1 MRRKKQVK
9 IYRLGG
15 LEVSTVGQI
24 ERVTQNRVVDLFK
37 NRLGYDYLGDWTDR
51 SGNACIEDEYLE
63 KWLAASGVAE
73 TMARRAIWEL
83 HKAADDSSATLTNR
97 NKAVYG
103 LLRYGVKLSPEVGE
117 NHQTVWL
124 MDWEHPEHNHFA
136 IAEEVTVEGIRL
148 SDGGKASTK
157 RPDIVIYVNGI
168 ALGVL
173 ELKRASVSVSEG
185 IRQNLDNQKREF
197 IQPFFAAMQLIMA
210 GNDTEGFCYGTVE
223 TPEKYY
229 LRWLETE
236 GEFAREEN
244 LLDRHILQICAKA
257 RFLELIHD
265 FIVFDAGIKKISR
278 HNQYFGT
285 KAAQDF
291 IRRREG
297 GIIWHTQ
304 GSGKT
309 LTMVWL
315 ARWILENRPNGR
327 VLIVTDRKELDEQ
340 VERVFKGVNH
350 EIYRT
355 KSGADL
361 IDKLNTSTESLLCS
375 LVHKFGDR
383 VNGNKASASNAGDG
397 VDEEF
402 IQALKKLPLGFRAK
416 GDIHIFVDECHRT
429 QSGELHKAMKMVLP
443 DSIFIGFTGTP
454 LLRDDKARSVEVFG
468 RYIHTYKFDQAV
480 REGVVLDLRYEA
492 RDIDQ
497 SITSQAKID
506 QWFEAKTKGLND
518 LAKARLKSRWGTMRK
533 VFSSRSRLEK
543 IVADILLDMNTKPR
557 LADGHGNAM
566 LVAGSIYEACKY
578 YELFSATELKGHCA
592 VVTSY
597 EPDVSEIK
605 GETTGEGDSDNIFK
619 YEVYRKMLASWFNQS
634 EEKAI
639 RKVEEF
645 ERQVKKTFID
655 EPGKM
660 KLLIVVDKLLTGF
673 DAPPATYLY
682 IDKEMRDH
690 GLFQAIC
697 RVNRLDGESKD
708 YGYIVDYKDLFKS
721 LAGAVADY
729 TSGAFDAYDTEDVAG
744 LLKDRLAQA
753 RADLEAAREAVKGL
767 CEPVAPPRD
776 SQAFLRFFCAL
787 TPGDI
792 GQLTANEPKRLK
804 LYTYTA
810 ALIRCYANIA
820 SEIEKAGYSNAEI
833 AEIKGEVDHFSKLRD
848 EMKLASGDYIDLK
861 AYEPDMRYLIDHY
874 ISAEES
880 AKISAFDDLG
890 LVDLLV
896 ERGDKVVDALPKRL
910 RENKEAAAETIENNV
925 RRLIV
930 KQFPIDPNYY
940 EKMSRLLDELI
951 DARRKDVLDYIQYMD
966 KIAEL
971 AKNAVKPETSKARYP
986 GSISSPGRRALYNN
1000 LGGDESLALAVDA
1013 AVRDNLMDGFRGSA
1027 IKSRKLEYAIQD
1039 VFEKCLAAEPEHP
1052 FLAAV
1057 DAVTLAKTTL
1067 DIVKRHEEY

>member
-1 MRRKKQVK
+1 M
-9 IYRLGG
+9 
-15 LEVSTVGQI
+15 SAVGQI
-24 ERVTQNRVVDLFK
+24 ERATQNRIVRLFRE
-37 NRLGYDYLGDWTDR
+37 RLDYEYLGDWTDR
-51 SGNACIEDEYLE
+51 VGNSCVEDELL
-63 KWLAASGVAE
+63 KRWLDSRGVSDAL
-73 TMARRAIWEL
+73 AKRAIRAL
-83 HKAADDSSATLTNR
+83 HKAADDRSATLTNR
-97 NKAVYG
+97 NRSVYE
-103 LLRYGVKLSPEVGE
+103 LLRYGVKLSPAMGE
-117 NHQTVWL
+117 QHETIWL
-124 MDWEHPEHNHFA
+124 IDWKSPESNHFA
-136 IAEEVTVEGIRL
+136 IAEEVTVEGARL
-148 SDGGKASTK
+148 SDGGKASAK
-157 RPDIVIYVNGI
+157 RPDIVLYVNGI
-168 ALGVL
+168 ALGAL
-173 ELKRASVSVSEG
+173 ELKRSIVSVLEG

-197 IQPFFAAMQLIMA
+197 IQPFFSTMQWIMA
-210 GNDTEGFCYGTVE
+210 GNDTEGLRYGTIE

-236 GEFAREEN
+236 GEFASEPK
-244 LLDRHILQICAKA
+244 LLDRHLLQLCNKA
-257 RFLELIHD
+257 RFLELIHY
-265 FIVFDAGIKKISR
+265 FVVFDSGVKKICR
-278 HNQYFGT
+278 QNQYFGV
-285 KAAQDF
+285 KASQEF

-315 ARWILENRPNGR
+315 AKWILENRPEGR

-340 VERVFKGVNH
+340 VERVFMGVNLK
-350 EIYRT
+350 IYRST
-355 KSGADL
+355 SGADL

-383 VNGNKASASNAGDG
+383 MNGRRTSG
-397 VDEEF
+397 VENEEF
-402 IQALKKLPLGFRAK
+402 LEALRKLPPGFRAK
-416 GDIHIFVDECHRT
+416 GDIHVFVDECHRT
-429 QSGELHKAMKMVLP
+429 QSGDLHKAMKKILP

-454 LLRDDKARSVEVFG
+454 LLRDNKQRSVEVFG

-497 SITSQAKID
+497 SITSQSKID
-506 QWFEAKTKGLND
+506 AWFDAKTKGLND
-518 LAKARLKSRWGTMRK
+518 LAKAQLKKKWGTMQT

-578 YELFSATELKGHCA
+578 YALFSSTELSGHCA

-597 EPDVSEIK
+597 APDISDTK
-605 GETTGEGDSDNIFK
+605 GETTGEGDTDNIFK
-619 YEVYRKMLASWFNQS
+619 YDIYRKMLASWFD
-634 EEKAI
+634 EPETTAV

-645 ERQVKKTFID
+645 EKQAKKAFIE
-655 EPGKM
+655 EPGRM

-721 LAGAVADY
+721 LEGAVADY
-729 TSGAFDAYDTEDVAG
+729 TSGAFDAYDSEDVAG
-744 LLKDRLAQA
+744 LLKDRLKQA
-753 RADLEAAREAVKGL
+753 KADLEAARETVKGL
-767 CEPVAPPRD
+767 CEPVAPPGD
-776 SQAFLRFFCAL
+776 SHDYLRYFCSEIS
-787 TPGDI
+787 GDI
-792 GQLTANEPKRLK
+792 DRLAANEPKRLK
-804 LYTYTA
+804 LYTFTA
-810 ALIRCYANIA
+810 TLIRCFANMA
-820 SEIEKAGYSNAEI
+820 SEMAEAGYSATEI
-833 AEIKGEVDHFSKLRD
+833 AAIKHEVDHFAKVRD
-848 EMKLASGDYIDLK
+848 EVKLASGDYIDLK

-874 ISAEES
+874 ISADES
-880 AKISAFDDLG
+880 AKISSFDDLG

-896 ERGDKVVDALPKRL
+896 DRGAAAVDSLPKRL
-910 RENKEAAAETIENNV
+910 KDDREAVAETIENNV

-940 EKMSRLLDELI
+940 EKMSRLLDALI
-951 DARRKDVLDYIQYMD
+951 DERRKEVLDYIHYLD

-971 AKNAVKPETSKARYP
+971 ARNAAKPETSKAAYP
-986 GSISSPGRRALYNN
+986 SSLSTSGKRALYNN

-1013 AVRDNLMDGFRGSA
+1013 AVRDNLMDGYRSSA
-1027 IKSRKLEYAIQD
+1027 IKPRN
-1039 VFEKCLAAEPEHP
+1039 
-1052 FLAAV
+1052 
-1057 DAVTLAKTTL
+1057 L
-1067 DIVKRHEEY
+1067 DIFSWHPPIRRPSRNPPSIS

>member
-1 MRRKKQVK
+1 MHIQ
-9 IYRLGG
+9 GG
-15 LEVSTVGQI
+15 TEVSIVGQI
-24 ERVTQNRVVDLFK
+24 ERATQKRVINLFRE
-37 NRLGYDYLGDWTDR
+37 RLGYDYLGDWTDR
-51 SGNACIEDEYLE
+51 VGNSCIEDEFL
-63 KWLAASGVAE
+63 KRWLDARGVAD
-73 TMARRAIWEL
+73 ALVKRAIWEL
-83 HKAADDSSATLTNR
+83 HKAADDASATLMNR
-97 NKAVYG
+97 NRAVYG
-103 LLRYGVKLSPEVGE
+103 LLRYGVKLSPAVGE
-117 NHQTVWL
+117 QHKTVWL
-124 MDWEHPEHNHFA
+124 IDWENPERNHFA
-136 IAEEVTVEGIRL
+136 IAEEVTVEGARL

-157 RPDIVIYVNGI
+157 RPDIVLYINGI

-173 ELKRASVSVSEG
+173 ELKRSAVSVSEG
-185 IRQNLDNQKREF
+185 IRQNLDNQQREF
-197 IQPFFAAMQLIMA
+197 IQPFFATMQWIMA
-210 GNDTEGFCYGTVE
+210 GNDTEGLRYGTVE

-236 GEFAREEN
+236 GEFASEEN
-244 LLDRHILQICAKA
+244 LLDRHILQLCDKK
-257 RFLELIHD
+257 RFLELVHD
-265 FIVFDAGIKKISR
+265 FVVFDAGVKKVCR
-278 HNQYFGT
+278 HNQYFGA
-285 KAAQDF
+285 KASQDF
-291 IRRREG
+291 IQRREG

-315 ARWILENRPNGR
+315 ARWILENRTDGR
-327 VLIVTDRKELDEQ
+327 VLIITDRKELDEQ
-340 VERVFKGVNH
+340 VERIFNGVNLG
-350 EIYRT
+350 IYRT

-361 IDKLNTSTESLLCS
+361 IEKLNSSTESLFCS

-383 VNGNKASASNAGDG
+383 TNGKKHGGSEDQ
-397 VDEEF
+397 EF
-402 IQALKKLPLGFRAK
+402 IQALNKLPPGFRAK
-416 GDIHIFVDECHRT
+416 GDIHVFVDECHRS
-429 QSGELHKAMKMVLP
+429 QSGDLHKAMKKILP

-497 SITSQAKID
+497 SITSQSKID

-518 LAKARLKSRWGTMRK
+518 LAKAQLKKKWGTMRT

-578 YELFSATELKGHCA
+578 YELFSSTELKGHCA

-597 EPDVSEIK
+597 APDISDTK

-619 YEVYRKMLASWFNQS
+619 YDIYRKMLASWFDEPEAS
-634 EEKAI
+634 AI
-639 RKVEEF
+639 RKVEDF
-645 ERQVKKTFID
+645 EKQVKKVFIE
-655 EPGKM
+655 EPGTM

-721 LAGAVADY
+721 LEGAVADY
-729 TSGAFDAYDTEDVAG
+729 TSGAFDAYDSEDVAG
-744 LLKDRLAQA
+744 LLKDRLKQA
-753 RADLEAAREAVKGL
+753 KADLEAARETVKGL
-767 CEPVAPPRD
+767 CEPVAPPGD
-776 SQAFLRFFCAL
+776 SHDYLRYFCSEIS
-787 TPGDI
+787 GDI
-792 GQLTANEPKRLK
+792 DQLSANESKRLK
-804 LYTYTA
+804 LYTFTA
-810 ALIRCYANIA
+810 ALIRCFANIA
-820 SEIEKAGYSNAEI
+820 SELEEAGYTKNEI
-833 AEIKGEVDHFSKLRD
+833 AAIKREVDHFTKVRD
-848 EMKLASGDYIDLK
+848 EVKLASGDYIDLK

-874 ISAEES
+874 ISADES
-880 AKISAFDDLG
+880 AKISSFDNLG

-896 ERGDKVVDALPKRL
+896 ERGAEAVDALPKRL
-910 RENKEAAAETIENNV
+910 KRDKEAVAETIENNV

-940 EKMSRLLDELI
+940 EKMSRLLDDLI
-951 DARRKDVLDYIQYMD
+951 DERRKEVLDYIRYLD

-971 AKNAVKPETSKARYP
+971 ARNVAKPETSTTAYP
-986 GSISSPGRRALYNN
+986 SSLSTSGKRALYNN
-1000 LGGDESLALAVDA
+1000 LGEDESLALAVDA
-1013 AVRDNLMDGFRGSA
+1013 AVRDNLMDGYRSSA

-1039 VFEKCLAAEPEHP
+1039 VFGKHLAAEPGHS
-1052 FLAAV
+1052 FLASTDTA
-1057 DAVTLAKTTL
+1057 ALAKSTL
-1067 DIVKRHEEY
+1067 DIIKQHEEY